1 MKKTILTTAITIGYF
16 VLMSTVGIIAS
27 VPANVNSAAKEQIRK
42 EIGSQIVCPAFVT
55 QNTVMNDVKAI
66 VRVEETGKVK
76 VLEINSGNEQLK
88 DYVINELSKMKIKN
102 PATTDEFVLV
112 IKFRVV

>member
-1 MKKTILTTAITIGYF
+1 MKKTFLTSAILLGYF
-16 VLMSTVGIIAS
+16 MLMSTFGIIAS

-42 EIGSQIVCPAFVT
+42 EISSQIICPSFVT
-55 QNTVMNDVKAI
+55 ENSELNDVKAI
-66 VRVEETGKVK
+66 VRVDETGKVN

-88 DYVINELSKMKIKN
+88 EYVITELGKMKIKN